1 MAITSIST
9 PAEIENEYLDCLGYD
24 TPPGDTAKCHR
35 FIQAC
40 RAILLRRPT
49 RMARNAA
56 GGGSQ
61 DLTWD
66 LESVRLQLDDAK
78 RWLAFSSDAK
88 AATGGGISFTSFAEF
103 RDY

>member
-1 MAITSIST
+1 
-9 PAEIENEYLDCLGYD
+9 
-24 TPPGDTAKCHR
+24 
-35 FIQAC
+35 
-40 RAILLRRPT
+40 
-49 RMARNAA
+49 MARNAA